1 MLLTDYQAGAR
12 TTAFY
17 PADRGIDY
25 TAHGLTSEGGEIAEK
40 MADLLTRWTWLTRD
54 MGAVPTGTEAA
65 EVMTGEI
72 GDVLWYV
79 ALSAHEQGQT
89 LDYDLA
95 APAELLAGDT
105 PVITAFRT
113 IAATGYYAGRVKKR
127 LRDGHDA
134 ISDDVIHTALVT
146 ILDTLKVFAATLGI
160 NLADAAQTNLD
171 KLASRA
177 ARNTLGG
184 DGDNR

>member
-25 TAHGLTSEGGEIAEK
+25 TAHGATSEAGEIAEK
-40 MADLLTRWTWLTRD
+40 MADLLARHPSLSRD
-54 MGAVPTGTEAA
+54 MGATPANYEPNRELA
-65 EVMTGEI
+65 GEI

-79 ALSAHEQGQT
+79 ALSAHEQAAHI
-89 LDYDLA
+89 DYDLA
-95 APAELLAGDT
+95 EPAEILAGDT
-105 PVITAFRT
+105 PVITAFRV

-127 LRDGHDA
+127 LRDGHAA
-134 ISDDVIHTALVT
+134 ISDDVIHAALVA

-160 NLADAAQTNLD
+160 DLADAAQNNLD

-177 ARNTLGG
+177 ARNTLSG
-184 DGDNR
+184 DGDDR